1 MKKAPHVIGP
11 LWLPPG
17 SVRALLAFFVVFV
30 TCWLMVRDEEL
41 PLALSE
47 ALFTVLA
54 YYFATRA
61 YLKAVE
67 AGEFHRTGSKEFA
80 AMARGFS
87 EATANPLYLPVGT
100 IRVAVILAFVGVALY
115 LAYSGGLN
123 KLLSAT
129 TLLLVF
135 AFFAGQIMKRF
146 IRWYRRGNSKQSTG
160 AFEHIRAGVG
170 VAIGLAF
177 VAFYVSGYYEHAPP
191 QAHKVFLAFII
202 FYFGSR

>member
-135 AFFAGQIMKRF
+135 AFFAGQIML
-146 IRWYRRGNSKQSTG
+146 RGSSAGIAEAIPSNRPEHLSTSEPVS
-160 AFEHIRAGVG
+160 AWP
-170 VAIGLAF
+170 LALP
-177 VAFYVSGYYEHAPP
+177 S
-191 QAHKVFLAFII
+191 LRSI
-202 FYFGSR
+202 